1 MSELK
6 NKMMLENDEYFI
18 KKHYE
23 LSQSVLKDSHD
34 KLPDDNWNP
43 YY

>member
-6 NKMMLENDEYFI
+6 KKMILEDDEHFI

-23 LSQSVLKDSHD
+23 LSQSALKESHGE
-34 KLPDDNWNP
+34 LPADNWNP